1 MEEKNMSAQLE
12 DDELLIEEELDEE
25 EIDEELDEDPDE
37 EDSDDEAEYDFNDE
51 EDDEDPDEDGEEE
64 GEEPAEDTDPV
75 KEEPDKTDEVPTEE
89 QAEPAAEQTEPTEK
103 EKGMRETMAKL
114 LDRLGYHGTYEEAM
128 AAYEADE
135 AKRAEEKSA
144 EEKPAEKTPAKATT
158 VDYAKMASN
167 SLRDI
172 NAAFGTSYTDF
183 SQFDD
188 LHRFAELMVGGATAL
203 EAYRATQKRFRTPT
217 TEPVADSDPVG
228 KPSKDHLKI
237 LPKAGAGETGTSHSD
252 RQALAAL
259 RELYP
264 ERSVKDLKKTLE
276 RVKRARA

>member
-25 EIDEELDEDPDE
+25 EIDGDLDEDPE
-37 EDSDDEAEYDFNDE
+37 EEEPDDEAEYDFNDE
-51 EDDEDPDEDGEEE
+51 DEDPDDSDEDGEAVEPTENTEPDEE
-64 GEEPAEDTDPV
+64 TS
-75 KEEPDKTDEVPTEE
+75 DKTDEPPAEE
-89 QAEPAAEQTEPTEK
+89 KAEPAAEQTEPTEK
-103 EKGMRETMAKL
+103 EREMQATMAKL

-135 AKRAEEKSA
+135 AKKA
-144 EEKPAEKTPAKATT
+144 EEKPAEETPAKEMPAKDTS
-158 VDYAKMASN
+158 VNYAEMASN

-188 LHRFAELMVGGATAL
+188 LHRFAELMMGGATAL
-203 EAYRATQKRFRTPT
+203 EAYRATQKQFRSPT
-217 TEPVADSDPVG
+217 AESIADSDPVG
-228 KPSKDHLKI
+228 KPSKDHLKT
-237 LPKAGAGETGTSHSD
+237 LPKAGAGETGASHSD

-264 ERSVKDLKKTLE
+264 ERSVKDLKKTLD

>member
-12 DDELLIEEELDEE
+12 DDEVLVEEELDEE
-25 EIDEELDEDPDE
+25 EIDEAFDEDPDE
-37 EDSDDEAEYDFNDE
+37 EELDDEAEYDFNDE
-51 EDDEDPDEDGEEE
+51 DEDTDDSDEDGEAVESTENTEPDEE
-64 GEEPAEDTDPV
+64 AS
-75 KEEPDKTDEVPTEE
+75 DKTDEPTAEE
-89 QAEPAAEQTEPTEK
+89 KTESTAEQTEPTEK
-103 EKGMRETMAKL
+103 EREMQETMAKL

-135 AKRAEEKSA
+135 AKRAEEK
-144 EEKPAEKTPAKATT
+144 PAEDTPAKDTS
-158 VDYAKMASN
+158 VNYAEMASN

-188 LHRFAELMVGGATAL
+188 LHRFAELMMGGATAL
-203 EAYRATQKRFRTPT
+203 EAYRATQKQFRSPPA
-217 TEPVADSDPVG
+217 EAIADSDPVG
-228 KPSKDHLKI
+228 KPSKDHLKT
-237 LPKAGAGETGTSHSD
+237 LPKAGAGETGVSHSD

-264 ERSVKDLKKTLE
+264 ERSVKDLKKTLD